1 MDDIKFVIHFY
12 IEGNDII
19 EYTEKTFLM
28 VIKKWVRKQTKI
40 RFINL
45 QFYENSLTMNKVRN
59 ERVGLIRRVCDFLYA
74 L

>member
-1 MDDIKFVIHFY
+1 
-12 IEGNDII
+12 
-19 EYTEKTFLM
+19 M